1 MQAGAGGATPNSTGT
16 KYSEVGSGRDKER
29 IVRSLLA
36 PPGHGTYSATE
47 AIGEPQFPS
56 TWLADQVLPTS

>member
-1 MQAGAGGATPNSTGT
+1 MQAGGRGANSTRT
-16 KYSEVGSGRDKER
+16 KHAEVGSGRDKER
-29 IVRSLLA
+29 IVKNLLA
-36 PPGHGTYSATE
+36 PPGHSTYSATE